1 MASRHINRCLMSV
14 IIREVQIKITMGYYL
29 LGWLLSQKQKISVRE
44 GVETLLE
51 GVQKDAI
58 AVKTNVDIS

>member
-1 MASRHINRCLMSV
+1 
-14 IIREVQIKITMGYYL
+14 MGYYL

-58 AVKTNVDIS
+58 AVKTNVDISWKVKKQS